1 MTKLDYS
8 DQVEQWASG
17 FYLTENIPD
26 EYYTEWDE
34 DEQDQFIQD
43 HLWEPFTFWQTK
55 DVLEQI
61 NNLAYHIEN
70 GFVPQ
75 KETTNEDTNNANN

>member
-1 MTKLDYS
+1 MDYETRC
-8 DQVEQWASG
+8 EQWASG
-17 FYLTENIPD
+17 FYLTDNIPD

-43 HLWEPFTFWQTK
+43 NLWEPFQFWRTK

-61 NNLAYHIEN
+61 DVLAYHIRN
-70 GFVPQ
+70 KDYP
-75 KETTNEDTNNANN
+75 TNEDTNNANN